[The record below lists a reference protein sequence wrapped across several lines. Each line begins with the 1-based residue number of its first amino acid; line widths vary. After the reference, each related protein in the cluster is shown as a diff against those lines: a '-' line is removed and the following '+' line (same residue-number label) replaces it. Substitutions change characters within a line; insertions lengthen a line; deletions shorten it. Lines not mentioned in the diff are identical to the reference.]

1 MNPNSC
7 IRELWLYD
15 IKSQEIM
22 HDNLGNVEFLQHGMK
37 RDKHLSERNAK
48 WCNFIVVTKCNGQGK
63 WEMHQRYWT

>member
-22 HDNLGNVEFLQHGMK
+22 HDNLGNVEFLQHCMK
-37 RDKHLSERNAK
+37 RDKHLSGEE
-48 WCNFIVVTKCNGQGK
+48 C
-63 WEMHQRYWT
+63 